1 MGALEHGAAWIDMWL
16 EVDIGTGRHTLNQLM
31 NL

>member
-16 EVDIGTGRHTLNQLM
+16 EVDIGTGRHT
-31 NL
+31 